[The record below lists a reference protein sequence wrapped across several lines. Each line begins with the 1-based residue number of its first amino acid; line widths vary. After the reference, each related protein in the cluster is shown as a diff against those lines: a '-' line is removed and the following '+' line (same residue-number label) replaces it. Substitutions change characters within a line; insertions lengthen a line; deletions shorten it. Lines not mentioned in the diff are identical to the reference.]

1 MSSASNV
8 SGRGFRSNVYFFSLM
23 VILFGAAAPAQA
35 QMFSVKPQRESIEL
49 PGLVLLVGVERM
61 DVTQRDVA
69 LTFIP
74 TTTFDF
80 SADVLRV
87 QLETGGLVA
96 SYTAGR
102 GLGPNNV
109 DYTSFEV
116 ALASGFQLFRREA
129 VQVVLPFFIY
139 SVNTTMTS
147 RLAQITNSEFRQNAL
162 GLRSGLQTQVRLSPR
177 TRIVANGTGGYAF
190 SANGFNSNGGNV
202 TQWDAS
208 ARLHVDGSFRSAGL
222 TTGVMWHQRR
232 YDVDIRAF
240 NYDVH
245 SLSVLLGV
253 TF

>member
-8 SGRGFRSNVYFFSLM
+8 SGRGFRSNVYFFSL
-23 VILFGAAAPAQA
+23 ILVFVCVSAPVNA
-35 QMFSVKPQRESIEL
+35 QMFSVKPQRETIEL
-49 PGLVLLVGVERM
+49 PGLVITAGVERM

-102 GLGPNNV
+102 GMGASNV

-116 ALASGFQLFRREA
+116 ALASGFQLIRRESFQA
-129 VQVVLPFFIY
+129 ILPFYIY

-147 RLAQITNSEFRQNAL
+147 RAAQITNSEFRQNAL
-162 GLRSGLQTQVRLSPR
+162 GLRTGLQAQARLSPR
-177 TRIVANGTGGYAF
+177 TRLVAFGTGGYAF
-190 SANGFNSNGGNV
+190 SANGFNSNGGRV
-202 TQWDAS
+202 TQWDAG
-208 ARLHVDGSFRSAGL
+208 ARLYVDGIFRSAGL
-222 TTGVMWHQRR
+222 TTGVMLHQRS

-245 SLSVLLGV
+245 SLSVLFGV